1 MGFFN
6 LLCLAYQLQ
15 IECNQAWSKGCKHF
29 CETQN
34 LLDLTMYSLNGF
46 ITVITLMEI
55 DWPTRPTRRVIVS
68 VMLLFMWVKM
78 KDLLRLFDTTAFFI
92 KLIMVTM
99 EDIIPFLLILP
110 LFIFAIGTSLYI
122 LNMERMNDNEIMDG
136 YTGFWPA
143 DVFIG

>member
-1 MGFFN
+1 M
-6 LLCLAYQLQ
+6 
-15 IECNQAWSKGCKHF
+15 
-29 CETQN
+29 
-34 LLDLTMYSLNGF
+34 DLNMYILNGF

-99 EDIIPFLLILP
+99 YDIIPFMMILP
-110 LFIFAIGTSLYI
+110 IFIFAIGTSLYI
-122 LNMERMNDNEIMDG
+122 LNMERVDDNEVMDSM
-136 YTGFWPA
+136 TGFWPA